1 MWRIRVKGTPADR
14 LADWR
19 RLAQLPAVAAGLGLA
34 EVALVAQAGPPAR
47 QLEPLRHLADAGA
60 DPLACLLAFLTLIA
74 EALVA
79 YLLVVLTL
87 RSLSLLQ
94 GAAGRLADRVMLLIT
109 PVTVRRM
116 VELLVGGSLLV
127 QAAVALPSTQPSH
140 RDGPGRVT
148 IDGTAV
154 SAGDALRA
162 AGLSDLAAIVG
173 DAPTDVRATRGGSA
187 GAETRAVDTRPTPR
201 RKPAPLPPWLGGGPS
216 ISAPGAIRCHD
227 RLEARREARSPPSAH
242 GRAPRHPLG
251 HRGGQPRARSRS
263 AANVHRYWQQIYR
276 ANRSVIG
283 DDPDL
288 IRPGTKLDVPPYRR
302 DHR

>member
-216 ISAPGAIRCHD
+216 ISAPG
-227 RLEARREARSPPSAH
+227 PSAATTGSRPAERLGAH
-242 GRAPRHPLG
+242 RAHTVERHDTLWDIAAANLAPGAGRRRTSTATG
-251 HRGGQPRARSRS
+251 SRS
-263 AANVHRYWQQIYR
+263 TGPTD
-276 ANRSVIG
+276 RSS
-283 DDPDL
+283 
-288 IRPGTKLDVPPYRR
+288 GTIPT
-302 DHR
+302 